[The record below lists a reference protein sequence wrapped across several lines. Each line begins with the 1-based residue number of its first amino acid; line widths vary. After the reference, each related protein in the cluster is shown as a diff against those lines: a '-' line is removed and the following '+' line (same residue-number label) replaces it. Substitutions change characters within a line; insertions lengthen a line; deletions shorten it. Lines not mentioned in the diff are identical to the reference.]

1 MLEYFSYFDTKKKY
15 EDSLLKNKVKKFF
28 GIKEKDNGENSNN
41 VSKSGNNGQG
51 ANESSADKK
60 EKKKKAKAEKKD
72 SKEKKKARKLLKE
85 SRKNEL
91 NLQKELNSLRVD
103 INGEDNKSFIKSNS
117 FSLPEVVERKIND
130 KNFSPIY
137 SPNDNEKYLKFNPI
151 FVQLKIEMLYGSYNI
166 QTLHTQNYLIN
177 DNVYMMELMTFDP
190 KKLLISYLPKE
201 TRLGISLYVLN
212 RDLSSKAELGSAQI
226 PVFNQNDEMLSG
238 EIKLNIW
245 PLFHIY
251 PRVNCCDQFLM
262 KSNKLKEFCY
272 IVLKFPKFSS
282 PMLYTEKNQFSKIK
296 LKIYL
301 CLINLMMQ

>member
-190 KKLLISYLPKE
+190 KKLLI
-201 TRLGISLYVLN
+201 LYM
-212 RDLSSKAELGSAQI
+212 
-226 PVFNQNDEMLSG
+226 F
-238 EIKLNIW
+238 
-245 PLFHIY
+245 
-251 PRVNCCDQFLM
+251 
-262 KSNKLKEFCY
+262 
-272 IVLKFPKFSS
+272 
-282 PMLYTEKNQFSKIK
+282 
-296 LKIYL
+296 
-301 CLINLMMQ
+301 